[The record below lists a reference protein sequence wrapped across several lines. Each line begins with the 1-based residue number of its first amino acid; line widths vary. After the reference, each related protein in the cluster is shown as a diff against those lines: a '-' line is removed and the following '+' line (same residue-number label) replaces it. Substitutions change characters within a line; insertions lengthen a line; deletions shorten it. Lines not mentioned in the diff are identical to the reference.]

1 MKDYLVQKMKKM
13 LLLTFLMV
21 GFLLIGGCVNQS
33 TEKNQMVTSIPTTT
47 IIPTSSVLTHE
58 ISPTQTTILPTATTT
73 LKQVFSSNDI
83 NRHFVD
89 LAFGPDYPFIF
100 KWNKGLLSVAING
113 DYKDNDVNFL
123 NDFFTQFNLHSST
136 TKFPLKIKTDS
147 NMGDI
152 VIKIIPQSTLKAME
166 NDNNLKFARDPDTGE
181 IVYVYRIL
189 TNTNIPTENIYIDSG
204 LKGDKRNHA
213 LLRALLYEMGFQGET
228 GNYIDSFFYT
238 NSKTSTSLNIIDWKA
253 VELMYGNTIK
263 YGDTLQNVEKL
274 LLLINTN

>member
-1 MKDYLVQKMKKM
+1 MKKIFTI
-13 LLLTFLMV
+13 LIISF
-21 GFLLIGGCVNQS
+21 LIGGFVLISGCVNQS
-33 TEKNQMVTSIPTTT
+33 TEKNQMVTTIPTTN
-47 IIPTSSVLTHE
+47 IVPTSAITPRE
-58 ISPTQTTILPTATTT
+58 ITPIQTTIPPTATTT

-113 DYKDNDVNFL
+113 DYKDNDVTFL

-152 VIKIIPQSTLKAME
+152 VIKIIPESALKPMETDNTLK
-166 NDNNLKFARDPDTGE
+166 FVRDPDTGE
-181 IVYVYRIL
+181 VVYVYRIL
-189 TNTNIPTENIYIDSG
+189 TSTNIPTENLYINSG

-228 GNYIDSFFYT
+228 GNYPNSFFYT
-238 NSKTSTSLNIIDWKA
+238 SSKTSTSLNIIDWKA
-253 VELMYGNTIK
+253 VELMYGKIITT
-263 YGDTLQNVEKL
+263 GDTLQNVEKL
-274 LLLINTN
+274 LLINTN